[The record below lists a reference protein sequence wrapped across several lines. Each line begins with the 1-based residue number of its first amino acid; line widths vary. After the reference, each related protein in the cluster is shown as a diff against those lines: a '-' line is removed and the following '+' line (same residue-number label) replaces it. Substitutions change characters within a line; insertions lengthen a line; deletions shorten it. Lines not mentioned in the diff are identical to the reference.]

1 MRSAPAASSARVRSR
16 SRAAAAGPRR
26 GGGGACSTCPS
37 SPSPRPKLKNNKKQ
51 LITPKRSAARRAEG
65 SACGARTQQAARMAG
80 RGLGRTGTRGP
91 ASGGEALPLFSLSS
105 GACSCRQCR
114 LCCRRLYIPAQAQP
128 PLPPP
133 PRARPGRSY
142 ERCPGAAG
150 KTRTGLAA
158 PSPPTRLPPR
168 LTSLLPPPPSQR
180 SSGHLD
186 AAGSEAGA
194 AAAAP
199 RAPRALTRS
208 TPAQLPGAPCLRLF
222 PPTLQKKKK
231 DDLPALV
238 RRSGFRDAPPGKSA
252 IFLCP
257 LQRGQKLRGPGGRIW
272 PRPPAQV
279 RGGSEIPSLGLLG
292 GSRLFQDPTLP

>member
-158 PSPPTRLPPR
+158 PSPPNPPS
-168 LTSLLPPPPSQR
+168 TSAHFPPP
-180 SSGHLD
+180 
-186 AAGSEAGA
+186 AAS
-194 AAAAP
+194 
-199 RAPRALTRS
+199 L
-208 TPAQLPGAPCLRLF
+208 PAQLGPLG
-222 PPTLQKKKK
+222 
-231 DDLPALV
+231 
-238 RRSGFRDAPPGKSA
+238 RR
-252 IFLCP
+252 
-257 LQRGQKLRGPGGRIW
+257 
-272 PRPPAQV
+272 
-279 RGGSEIPSLGLLG
+279 GL
-292 GSRLFQDPTLP
+292 